1 METLTSTYTEASADD
16 LVRLDLNDP
25 DFEQFL
31 LNVNQSETEIA
42 RLNNTNEDS
51 AVNTQAVSKESVNEN
66 L

>member
-42 RLNNTNEDS
+42 RLNNKNEDS
-51 AVNTQAVSKESVNEN
+51 TMNSQSVSKESVNEN